1 MHERNSST
9 SHSRIAAAA
18 MHCRSETMDQE
29 VLGKLHF
36 IKDYFKTLNIQFV
49 PSLSSG
55 SGGQENGDTTTENT
69 AEGDRASA
77 SAPVTLSM
85 GMLTSRAFTAC
96 NRCVGA
102 ECELE
107 VW

>member
-55 SGGQENGDTTTENT
+55 SGGQENGDTATENT
-69 AEGDRASA
+69 AEGDRAC
-77 SAPVTLSM
+77 APVTLSIH
-85 GMLTSRAFTAC
+85 GNTHVAC
-96 NRCVGA
+96 IHCVQ
-102 ECELE
+102 
-107 VW
+107 